1 MKYTILEIMNAF
13 STFSL
18 TSEVEITTLFKNINL
33 LKNEEK
39 YSSLLSEINFDEKGI
54 SSELISEIATSI
66 INDDIIIS
74 KNKYLFFKMK
84 NELRQ
89 KICQNID
96 NKSLCIN
103 FMNDFRNLTVQ
114 KEQIKQYNIKK

>member
-18 TSEVEITTLFKNINL
+18 LSEVEITTLFENINI

-39 YSSLLSEINFDEKGI
+39 YSSLLSEINFNEKGI
-54 SSELISEIATSI
+54 SAELISEIATSI
-66 INDDIIIS
+66 INDDVIIHQ
-74 KNKYLFFKMK
+74 NKYLIFQMK

-89 KICQNID
+89 KICQNVD

-114 KEQIKQYNIKK
+114 KEEIKQCNIKK